1 VAAVTLNLLTIS
13 STGHLTRAGVHA
25 KFETFRVQLIRY
37 GPHAVG
43 ELSLIRSNIA
53 IFASDVLPAVVQDNV
68 IVSHISQP
76 EIYELL
82 GCAEKQI
89 F

>member
-1 VAAVTLNLLTIS
+1 MAAVTLNLLTIS

-25 KFETFRVQLIRY
+25 KFETLRVQLIRY
-37 GPHAVG
+37 GPHAIG
-43 ELSLIRSNIA
+43 EFALIRSNIS
-53 IFASDVLPAVVQDNV
+53 IFAPNVLPAVVQDNV
-68 IVSHISQP
+68 IVSHFSQP
-76 EIYELL
+76 EIQELL